1 MLATNRNNSG
11 VLGIEHSTVLILM
24 DLIEVERINT
34 NYVAVFNFL
43 EGIEDSSADK
53 F

>member
-1 MLATNRNNSG
+1 MLAANRNNSS
-11 VLGIEHSTVLILM
+11 VLGIEHSAVLILM
-24 DLIEVERINT
+24 DLVKMERINT
-34 NYVAVFNFL
+34 NFVAIFDFL